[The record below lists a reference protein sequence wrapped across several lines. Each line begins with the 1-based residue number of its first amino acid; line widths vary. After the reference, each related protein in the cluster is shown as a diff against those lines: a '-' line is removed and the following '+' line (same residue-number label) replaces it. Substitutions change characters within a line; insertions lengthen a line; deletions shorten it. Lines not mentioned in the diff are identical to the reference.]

1 MTFERLEYEK
11 VHLTLDR
18 LCVLLKDFG
27 LTAATIEKIE
37 YEIIEKKEIVRNFKR
52 LSSNCRD
59 LSF

>member
-27 LTAATIEKIE
+27 LTSANIEGHQEEVLDKQ
-37 YEIIEKKEIVRNFKR
+37 
-52 LSSNCRD
+52 
-59 LSF
+59 